1 MRTLRSIGVLTLCLV
16 GVGSQ
21 AQTAPS
27 PAETPGKPSHSEVP
41 SSLAPKLPPFQTERW
56 AEDWSFLRDPAAR
69 TEWLDSLKY
78 IPLNDN
84 GDWYLTLAGQAR
96 DRYEFFNNFNFGAG
110 PQDHDGYNL
119 LRVFASADVHLG
131 PYFRAYVEGISA
143 FENGRN
149 GGPRGTDE
157 DQLDLEQG
165 FADINVPVDTNTHF
179 TFRYGRQEMP
189 FGAERLIGISDFS
202 NVRKHFDGFR
212 LFLTSPYND
221 LEAFAVRPVVI
232 DRYDFDPTNNGVLFG
247 GVYDTLKLPNLITH
261 AGSKLEAYWLYLE
274 QDNAS
279 YPTDGSG
286 REERYTVGTR
296 FTTNP
301 KPFDVDVELD
311 YQWGRFDGENI
322 SAYSL
327 ALDTGYTLAN
337 VPLTPR
343 AFLGF
348 DIASGDRHPGGGQET
363 FNQLFPSGH
372 TYFGYID
379 VIGRQNIID
388 LHPGVDLTLA
398 HGARYAEQVTLRS
411 EYHQFW
417 RQSDNDAM
425 YNTSGAVLRPGT
437 ASGSRAIGGELDL
450 LLRWQISRHFSAYVG
465 YSHFWA
471 GTFIAD
477 TGPADDIDFAY
488 AALTFTF

>member
-1 MRTLRSIGVLTLCLV
+1 VSLSSR
-16 GVGSQ
+16 
-21 AQTAPS
+21 AQTAPPPTQT
-27 PAETPGKPSHSEVP
+27 PAKPP
-41 SSLAPKLPPFQTERW
+41 AYKTERW
-56 AEDWSFLRDPAAR
+56 AEDYTYLRDPANR

-78 IPLNDN
+78 IPLNDG
-84 GDWYLTLAGQAR
+84 GDWYLTLAGQVR

-110 PQDHDGYNL
+110 PQDPNGYNL
-119 LRVFASADVHLG
+119 FRAYGSADVHLTQ
-131 PYFRAYVEGISA
+131 YFRVFVEGTSA

-157 DQLDLEQG
+157 DQLDLEQA
-165 FADINVPVDTNTHF
+165 FADINLPIDKDTRF

-212 LFLTSPYND
+212 LFLTSKSND
-221 LEAFAVRPVVI
+221 LQAFAVRPVVI
-232 DRYDFDPTNNGVLFG
+232 DRYDFDPTNNAVLFG
-247 GVYDTLKLPNLITH
+247 GVYDTLSLPDLITG
-261 AGSKLEAYWLYLE
+261 AGSKLEGYWLYLE
-274 QDNAS
+274 QDNFA
-279 YPTDGSG
+279 YPTDGAG

-301 KPFDVDVELD
+301 KPFDLDLELD
-311 YQWGRFDGENI
+311 YQWGRFNGENI

-327 ALDTGYTLAN
+327 ALDTGYTAATL
-337 VPLTPR
+337 PLTPR
-343 AFLGF
+343 LFLGF

-379 VIGRQNIID
+379 EIGRQNILD
-388 LHPGVDLTLA
+388 LHPGVEMTLV
-398 HGARYAEQVTLRS
+398 HGARYAEQVTMRA

-417 RQSDNDAM
+417 RQSDNDAV
-425 YNTSGAVLRPGT
+425 YNTAGAVVRAGT
-437 ASGSRAIGGELDL
+437 TSGSRSIGGELDL
-450 LLRWQISRHFSAYVG
+450 LLRWQISRHLGAYVG

-477 TGPADDIDFAY
+477 TGPSDDIDFAY
-488 AALTFTF
+488 AAITFTF